1 MNFKSNYRQQGL
13 WAWNDELFATK
24 FAQGAMDE
32 CWTEN
37 TFSQGPQGALF
48 GARLEYPDGT
58 IKRQMV
64 QARRIQAQRYLGDI
78 RGLQVRHTC
87 GSKQCMNYQ
96 HFELLQTTRKVQQ
109 G

>member
-1 MNFKSNYRQQGL
+1 MNFNSNYRQQGL

-24 FAQGAMDE
+24 FREGAEDE

-48 GARLEYPDGT
+48 GARLQYPDGKT
-58 IKRQMV
+58 KRQMV

-87 GSKQCMNYQ
+87 GEPQCLNFR
-96 HFELLQTTRKVQQ
+96 HFSLEPTTRKVQQ